1 MYKILPIG
9 GKEYKLEYTVEASL
23 YDDCIEKLITFLGNT
38 VGSAAELNIPENA
51 TQEES
56 EAVRQRFVKQS
67 IAGISNLPAT
77 ALSVFYAGLLE
88 HHGAS
93 GDNTVRSKN
102 DAKNLVKQ
110 YFNDHIEDGTD
121 TLYDI
126 ILICLEQ
133 MGEDGFFKRT
143 GLEKL
148 VTQSP
153 KKRPVKTPQDHKKA
167 GAK

>member
-88 HHGAS
+88 H
-93 GDNTVRSKN
+93 
-102 DAKNLVKQ
+102 LVKQ

-121 TLYDI
+121 TFYDI